1 MAKPCTL
8 HPIPQAE
15 QFFKIETAN
24 VRGRGGRPLV
34 LSLGGLKGGYSLS
47 PETSVINCNG
57 CFADIIDNTNDDLLQ
72 KGTFHADLFITD
84 VPEESLIR
92 FLIL

>member
-1 MAKPCTL
+1 MLNCLKIVL
-8 HPIPQAE
+8 DIS
-15 QFFKIETAN
+15 FFDMTKE
-24 VRGRGGRPLV
+24 GE
-34 LSLGGLKGGYSLS
+34 YSLS
-47 PETSVINCNG
+47 PETSVIYCNG

>member
-1 MAKPCTL
+1 MTK
-8 HPIPQAE
+8 E
-15 QFFKIETAN
+15 GE
-24 VRGRGGRPLV
+24 
-34 LSLGGLKGGYSLS
+34 YSLS

-72 KGTFHADLFITD
+72 KGTLFITD
-84 VPEESLIR
+84 FPEESLIR

>member
-1 MAKPCTL
+1 MSNCLKIVL
-8 HPIPQAE
+8 DIS
-15 QFFKIETAN
+15 FFDMTKE
-24 VRGRGGRPLV
+24 GE
-34 LSLGGLKGGYSLS
+34 YSLS

-84 VPEESLIR
+84 VSEESLIR

>member
-1 MAKPCTL
+1 MLNYLKIVL
-8 HPIPQAE
+8 DIS
-15 QFFKIETAN
+15 FFN
-24 VRGRGGRPLV
+24 VTEEW
-34 LSLGGLKGGYSLS
+34 GYSLS
-47 PETSVINCNG
+47 PEASVINCNG
-57 CFADIIDNTNDDLLQ
+57 CFADIIDNANDDLLQ

>member
-1 MAKPCTL
+1 MSNCLK
-8 HPIPQAE
+8 IVSDIG
-15 QFFKIETAN
+15 FFDMTEE
-24 VRGRGGRPLV
+24 GE
-34 LSLGGLKGGYSLS
+34 YSLS

-57 CFADIIDNTNDDLLQ
+57 CFADIIDNTNDELLQ
-72 KGTFHADLFITD
+72 KGTFHADSFITD